1 MLAGASCLDR
11 GIEREQIGLISD
23 VFDCIDALAMF
34 SDQMAAALDQLLS
47 QMARCIEVLTLRAR
61 QEITFTV
68 TRGRGIICA
77 GGKRGRA
84 TGEIRGAVPAFG

>member
-1 MLAGASCLDR
+1 MPDPIPTPSFSMLLQRFFVEHLGRQRAVSPR
-11 GIEREQIGLISD
+11 TI
-23 VFDCIDALAMF
+23 
-34 SDQMAAALDQLLS
+34 AAYRDTFRLL
-47 QMARCIEVLTLRAR
+47 LRAR

-77 GGKRGRA
+77 GGKRGHA